1 MPHHSTYAVPNE
13 QLDVVVIDDSKTMQG
28 IIRSMLNAMKV
39 RRIRLFDSTEAALHA
54 MLHEPP
60 NLIICEW
67 KAGLVSGH
75 QLLHMVRARFMEPL
89 CYVPVIILTATPTR
103 AVIDRAMGAGANLI
117 VVKPISP
124 AVLHERIGWLQRDQ
138 RQLVLGPRGSFEIE
152 GVRESMMAQKERA
165 AAVRKAAT
173 AKPARKA
180 DDAPTPAAPEV
191 ADHGNDHGNLAADQW
206 QAFLRTKEQ
215 LERKAGL
222 KPDEDAAGKKPA
234 VKPAWTAL
242 RRG

>member
-1 MPHHSTYAVPNE
+1 MPHHATYAVPNE
-13 QLDVVVIDDSKTMQG
+13 QLDVAVIDDSKTMQG

-67 KAGLVSGH
+67 RAGLVSGH
-75 QLLHMVRARFMEPL
+75 QLLRMVRARFMEPL
-89 CYVPVIILTATPTR
+89 CYVPVIIVTATPTR
-103 AVIDRAMGAGANLI
+103 AIIDKAMAAGANLI

-124 AVLHERIGWLQRDQ
+124 AVLQERVAWLQRDQ
-138 RQLVLGPRGSFEIE
+138 RELVLGPRGSFEIE

-165 AAVRKAAT
+165 AAVRKAANT
-173 AKPARKA
+173 KPIRK
-180 DDAPTPAAPEV
+180 PEAAPLPPPAV
-191 ADHGNDHGNLAADQW
+191 AKEAPDNGTMAVDQW

-222 KPDEDAAGKKPA
+222 KPDNAAPTEKSA
-234 VKPAWTAL
+234 AKPAWTAL

>member
-1 MPHHSTYAVPNE
+1 MPHHATYAVPNE
-13 QLDVVVIDDSKTMQG
+13 LLDVAVIDDSKTMQG

-39 RRIRLFDSTEAALHA
+39 RRVRLFDSTEAALHS

-75 QLLHMVRARFMEPL
+75 QLLRMVRARFMEPL

-103 AVIDRAMGAGANLI
+103 AIIDKAMGAGANLI

-124 AVLHERIGWLQRDQ
+124 AVMQERIGWLQRDQ
-138 RQLVLGPRGSFEIE
+138 RQLVLGPRGAFEIE
-152 GVRESMMAQKERA
+152 GVRETMLAQKERA

-173 AKPARKA
+173 TKPARKSDGA
-180 DDAPTPAAPEV
+180 STPAYPQTAG
-191 ADHGNDHGNLAADQW
+191 DGNMPADQW
-206 QAFLRTKEQ
+206 QAFLRTMEP
-215 LERKAGL
+215 LER
-222 KPDEDAAGKKPA
+222 
-234 VKPAWTAL
+234 
-242 RRG
+242 

>member
-1 MPHHSTYAVPNE
+1 MTHHASYAVPYE
-13 QLDVVVIDDSKTMQG
+13 LLDVVVIDDSRNMQG

-39 RRIRLFDSTEAALHA
+39 RRVRLFDSTEGALHA

-67 KAGLVSGH
+67 KAGMVSGH
-75 QLLHMVRARFMEPL
+75 QLLRMVRARFMEPL
-89 CYVPVIILTATPTR
+89 CYVPVIIMTATPTR
-103 AVIDRAMGAGANLI
+103 ASVDKAMAAGANLI

-124 AVLHERIGWLQRDQ
+124 AALQERIGWLQRDQ
-138 RQLVLGPRGSFEIE
+138 RELVLGPRGAFEIE
-152 GVRESMMAQKERA
+152 GVRESIMAQQERA

-173 AKPARKA
+173 SRSPVRKP
-180 DDAPTPAAPEV
+180 DAPPAGREPIAGET
-191 ADHGNDHGNLAADQW
+191 ATEQW

-222 KPDEDAAGKKPA
+222 RPDEDAAPQRPA
-234 VKPAWTAL
+234 VTPAWTAL
-242 RRG
+242 RRV

>member
-1 MPHHSTYAVPNE
+1 MTHHATYAVPNE

-60 NLIICEW
+60 TLIICEW
-67 KAGLVSGH
+67 RAGLVSGH
-75 QLLHMVRARFMEPL
+75 QLLRMVRARFMEPL

-103 AVIDRAMGAGANLI
+103 AIIDKAMGSGANLI

-124 AVLHERIGWLQRDQ
+124 AVLQERIAWLQRDQ
-138 RQLVLGPRGSFEIE
+138 RELILGPRGAFEIE

-173 AKPARKA
+173 TKPIRKPDGA
-180 DDAPTPAAPEV
+180 TPPPAPEET
-191 ADHGNDHGNLAADQW
+191 ANAGNMAADQW

-222 KPDEDAAGKKPA
+222 RPDENAPNQKPA

>member
-1 MPHHSTYAVPNE
+1 MPHHTTYSVSNE
-13 QLDVVVIDDSKTMQG
+13 QLDVVVIDDSKNMQG

-39 RRIRLFDSTEAALHA
+39 RRVRLFDSTESALHA

-67 KAGLVSGH
+67 RAGLVSGH
-75 QLLHMVRARFMEPL
+75 QLLRMVRARFMEPL
-89 CYVPVIILTATPTR
+89 CYVPVIIITATPTR
-103 AVIDRAMGAGANLI
+103 AIIDKAMAAGANLI

-124 AVLHERIGWLQRDQ
+124 SMLQERISWLQRDQ
-138 RQLVLGPRGSFEIE
+138 RELILGPRGAFEIE
-152 GVRESMMAQKERA
+152 GVRESMLAQKERA
-165 AAVRKAAT
+165 AAVRKAA
-173 AKPARKA
+173 AKPLRKPESA
-180 DDAPTPAAPEV
+180 PPVAAPQPPSDAPGAS
-191 ADHGNDHGNLAADQW
+191 DQW

-222 KPDEDAAGKKPA
+222 RPAETAPAPNPA
-234 VKPAWTAL
+234 VKPTWTAL

>member
-1 MPHHSTYAVPNE
+1 MTHHATYAVPNE

-67 KAGLVSGH
+67 RAGLVSGH
-75 QLLHMVRARFMEPL
+75 QLLRMVRARFMEPL

-103 AVIDRAMGAGANLI
+103 AIIDKAMAAGANLI

-124 AVLHERIGWLQRDQ
+124 AVLHERISWLQRDQ
-138 RQLVLGPRGSFEIE
+138 RELVLGPRGAFEIE
-152 GVRESMMAQKERA
+152 GVRESMMAQQERA

-173 AKPARKA
+173 AKPIRKPESGP
-180 DDAPTPAAPEV
+180 APAPAPAEEP
-191 ADHGNDHGNLAADQW
+191 AGGSMAADQW

-222 KPDEDAAGKKPA
+222 RPDEAAPAQKPA
-234 VKPAWTAL
+234 AKSARTTL

>member
-1 MPHHSTYAVPNE
+1 MPHHATYAVPNE
-13 QLDVVVIDDSKTMQG
+13 QLDVVVIDDSKNMQG
-28 IIRSMLNAMKV
+28 IVRSMLNAMKV
-39 RRIRLFDSTEAALHA
+39 RRVRLFDSTEAALHG

-67 KAGLVSGH
+67 RAGLVSGH
-75 QLLHMVRARFMEPL
+75 QLLRMVRARFMEPL

-103 AVIDRAMGAGANLI
+103 AIIDKAMAAGANQI

-124 AVLHERIGWLQRDQ
+124 AILQERIAWLQHDQ
-138 RQLVLGPRGSFEIE
+138 RELVLGPRGAFEIE

-173 AKPARKA
+173 TKPVVRKP
-180 DDAPTPAAPEV
+180 DSAPPPPPAEQAATGGSMP
-191 ADHGNDHGNLAADQW
+191 ADQW

-222 KPDEDAAGKKPA
+222 KPDDAAKPKPTI
-234 VKPAWTAL
+234 KPAWTAI
-242 RRG
+242 RGG

>member
-1 MPHHSTYAVPNE
+1 MTHHATYAVTNE

-39 RRIRLFDSTEAALHA
+39 RRLRLFDSTEAALHA

-67 KAGLVSGH
+67 RAGLVSGH
-75 QLLHMVRARFMEPL
+75 QLLRMVRARFMEPL

-103 AVIDRAMGAGANLI
+103 AVVDKAMAAGANLI

-124 AVLHERIGWLQRDQ
+124 AVLQERIAWLQRDQ
-138 RQLVLGPRGSFEIE
+138 RELVLGPRGSFEIE

-165 AAVRKAAT
+165 MAVRKAAT
-173 AKPARKA
+173 AKPVRRPEAPPPPVA
-180 DDAPTPAAPEV
+180 EEIPEPDA
-191 ADHGNDHGNLAADQW
+191 LAAEQW

-222 KPDEDAAGKKPA
+222 RPPEEAQEPKHP
-234 VKPAWTAL
+234 VNPAWSAL
-242 RRG
+242 RRR

>member
-1 MPHHSTYAVPNE
+1 MPHHATYAVSNE

-54 MLHEPP
+54 MLNEPP

-67 KAGLVSGH
+67 RAGLVSGH

-103 AVIDRAMGAGANLI
+103 AIIDKAMAAGANLI

-124 AVLHERIGWLQRDQ
+124 AVLQERIAWLQRDQ
-138 RQLVLGPRGSFEIE
+138 RELVLGPRGSFEIA
-152 GVRESMMAQKERA
+152 GVRESMLAQRERA

-173 AKPARKA
+173 TKPVRKPE
-180 DDAPTPAAPEV
+180 DAPPPPVVQEAPSN
-191 ADHGNDHGNLAADQW
+191 GNMAADQW

-222 KPDEDAAGKKPA
+222 KPDDAAPVEKPTA
-234 VKPAWTAL
+234 KPAWPAL

>member
-1 MPHHSTYAVPNE
+1 MPHHATYAVPNE
-13 QLDVVVIDDSKTMQG
+13 QLDVAVIDDSKTMQG
-28 IIRSMLNAMKV
+28 ILRSMLNAMKV
-39 RRIRLFDSTEAALHA
+39 RRIRLFDSTEIALHA

-67 KAGLVSGH
+67 RAGLVSGH
-75 QLLHMVRARFMEPL
+75 QLLRMVRARFMEPL

-103 AVIDRAMGAGANLI
+103 AIIDKAMAAGANLI

-124 AVLHERIGWLQRDQ
+124 AVLQERIAWLQHDQ
-138 RQLVLGPRGSFEIE
+138 RELVLGPRGSFEIE

-173 AKPARKA
+173 TKPVQKPEG
-180 DDAPTPAAPEV
+180 APPPVAQAAP
-191 ADHGNDHGNLAADQW
+191 DNGTMAADQW

-222 KPDEDAAGKKPA
+222 RPDDKATTQKPTI
-234 VKPAWTAL
+234 KPAWTAL
-242 RRG
+242 RGG

>member
-1 MPHHSTYAVPNE
+1 MPHHATYAVPNE
-13 QLDVVVIDDSKTMQG
+13 LLDVAVIDDSKTMQG
-28 IIRSMLNAMKV
+28 IVRSMLNAMKV
-39 RRIRLFDSTEAALHA
+39 RRVRLFDSTETALHA

-75 QLLHMVRARFMEPL
+75 QLLRMVRARFMEPL

-103 AVIDRAMGAGANLI
+103 AVIDKAMGAGANLI

-124 AVLHERIGWLQRDQ
+124 AVLQERISWLQRDQ
-138 RQLVLGPRGSFEIE
+138 RELVLGPRGAFEIE
-152 GVRESMMAQKERA
+152 GVRETMMAQKERA

-173 AKPARKA
+173 TKPAVRKP
-180 DDAPTPAAPEV
+180 DGAPPPASPPAAAEN
-191 ADHGNDHGNLAADQW
+191 GNMPADQW

-222 KPDEDAAGKKPA
+222 KPTEGEGERKPA
-234 VKPAWTAL
+234 AVSPAWTAL

>member
-1 MPHHSTYAVPNE
+1 MPHHATYAVPNE
-13 QLDVVVIDDSKTMQG
+13 LLDVAVIDDSKTMQG

-39 RRIRLFDSTEAALHA
+39 RRVRLFDSTEAALHS

-75 QLLHMVRARFMEPL
+75 QLLRMVRARFMEPL

-103 AVIDRAMGAGANLI
+103 AIIDKAMGSGANLI

-124 AVLHERIGWLQRDQ
+124 AVMQERISWLQRDQ
-138 RQLVLGPRGSFEIE
+138 RQLVLGPRGAFEIE
-152 GVRESMMAQKERA
+152 GVRETMLAQKERA

-173 AKPARKA
+173 TKPARKSDGA
-180 DDAPTPAAPEV
+180 STPAYPQTAG
-191 ADHGNDHGNLAADQW
+191 DGNMPADQW

-222 KPDEDAAGKKPA
+222 KPDEGAATQKPA

>member
-54 MLHEPP
+54 MLNEPP

-103 AVIDRAMGAGANLI
+103 AIIDKAMGAGANLI

-124 AVLHERIGWLQRDQ
+124 AVLHERISWLQRDQ

-173 AKPARKA
+173 TKPIRKTE
-180 DDAPTPAAPEV
+180 DAPTPAAPET
-191 ADHGNDHGNLAADQW
+191 ADTGNLAADQW

-222 KPDEDAAGKKPA
+222 RPEEDASGKKPA
-234 VKPAWTAL
+234 VKPSWTAL

>member
-39 RRIRLFDSTEAALHA
+39 RRIRLFDSTETALHA
-54 MLHEPP
+54 MLNEPP

-67 KAGLVSGH
+67 RAGLVSGH
-75 QLLHMVRARFMEPL
+75 QLLRMVRARFMEPL
-89 CYVPVIILTATPTR
+89 CYVPVIIMTATPTR
-103 AVIDRAMGAGANLI
+103 AIIDKAMGSGANLI

-124 AVLHERIGWLQRDQ
+124 AVMQERIAWLQRDQ
-138 RQLVLGPRGSFEIE
+138 RELILGPRGAFEIA
-152 GVRESMMAQKERA
+152 GVRESMLAQRERA

-173 AKPARKA
+173 AKPIRKPE
-180 DDAPTPAAPEV
+180 DAPPPVVQEAPSN
-191 ADHGNDHGNLAADQW
+191 GNMAADQW

-222 KPDEDAAGKKPA
+222 KPDDTASAPKP
-234 VKPAWTAL
+234 KLNPAWSAL

>member
-1 MPHHSTYAVPNE
+1 MPHQATYAVPNE
-13 QLDVVVIDDSKTMQG
+13 QLDVVVVDDSKNMQG
-28 IIRSMLNAMKV
+28 IVRSMLNAMKV
-39 RRIRLFDSTEAALHA
+39 RRVRLFDTTEAALHA

-67 KAGLVSGH
+67 RAGGVSGH
-75 QLLHMVRARFMEPL
+75 QLLRMVRARFMEPL

-103 AVIDRAMGAGANLI
+103 SIIDRAMAAGANLI

-124 AVLHERIGWLQRDQ
+124 AILQERIGWLQRDQ
-138 RQLVLGPRGSFEIE
+138 RELVLGPKGSFEIE
-152 GVRESMMAQKERA
+152 GVRESMLAQKERA
-165 AAVRKAAT
+165 AAVRKAAIT
-173 AKPARKA
+173 KPARKA
-180 DDAPTPAAPEV
+180 NETGQPAISTPKTNEPV
-191 ADHGNDHGNLAADQW
+191 PVDQW

-215 LERKAGL
+215 LERKVGL
-222 KPDEDAAGKKPA
+222 RPEDSAPSSKPE

>member
-1 MPHHSTYAVPNE
+1 MPHHATYAVPNE

-39 RRIRLFDSTEAALHA
+39 RRIRLFDSTETALHA
-54 MLHEPP
+54 MLNEPP
-60 NLIICEW
+60 SLIICEW

-75 QLLHMVRARFMEPL
+75 QLLRMVRARFMEPL

-103 AVIDRAMGAGANLI
+103 AIIDKAMAAGANLI

-124 AVLHERIGWLQRDQ
+124 AVLQERIGWLQRDQ
-138 RQLVLGPRGSFEIE
+138 RELVLGPRGAFEIE
-152 GVRESMMAQKERA
+152 GVRESMLAQKERA
-165 AAVRKAAT
+165 AAVRKAAIT
-173 AKPARKA
+173 KPATKPEGVPPPA
-180 DDAPTPAAPEV
+180 DQEEA
-191 ADHGNDHGNLAADQW
+191 GNGTMAADQW

-222 KPDEDAAGKKPA
+222 KPAEAAPAQKPA
-234 VKPAWTAL
+234 IKPAWTAL
-242 RRG
+242 RRV

>member
-13 QLDVVVIDDSKTMQG
+13 QLDIVVIDDSKTMQG

-39 RRIRLFDSTEAALHA
+39 RRIRLFDSTETALHA
-54 MLHEPP
+54 MLNEPP

-67 KAGLVSGH
+67 RAGLVSGH
-75 QLLHMVRARFMEPL
+75 QLLRMVRARFMEPL
-89 CYVPVIILTATPTR
+89 CYVPVIIMTATPTR
-103 AVIDRAMGAGANLI
+103 AIIDKAMAAGANLI

-124 AVLHERIGWLQRDQ
+124 AVMQERITWLQHDQ
-138 RQLVLGPRGSFEIE
+138 RELILGPRGSFEIA
-152 GVRESMMAQKERA
+152 GVRESMLAQRERA
-165 AAVRKAAT
+165 AAVRKAAAT
-173 AKPARKA
+173 KPIRKPE
-180 DDAPTPAAPEV
+180 DAPPPVAQEAPAPGS
-191 ADHGNDHGNLAADQW
+191 GNMPADQW

-222 KPDEDAAGKKPA
+222 KPDDTAPAQKPA
-234 VKPAWTAL
+234 ISPAWSVL

>member
-1 MPHHSTYAVPNE
+1 MPHHATYAVPNE
-13 QLDVVVIDDSKTMQG
+13 LLDVAVIDDSKTMQG

-39 RRIRLFDSTEAALHA
+39 RRVRLFDSTEAALHA

-75 QLLHMVRARFMEPL
+75 QLLRMVRARFMEPL

-103 AVIDRAMGAGANLI
+103 AIIDKAMGAGANLI

-124 AVLHERIGWLQRDQ
+124 AVMQERIGWLQRDQ

-152 GVRESMMAQKERA
+152 GVRETMMAQKERA

-173 AKPARKA
+173 TKPVRKPEG
-180 DDAPTPAAPEV
+180 APAPATPAA
-191 ADHGNDHGNLAADQW
+191 ADNGNMAADQW

-222 KPDEDAAGKKPA
+222 KPADGTGEQKPA

>member
-1 MPHHSTYAVPNE
+1 MTHHATYAVTNE

-39 RRIRLFDSTEAALHA
+39 RRLRLFDSTEQALHA

-67 KAGLVSGH
+67 RGGLVSGH
-75 QLLHMVRARFMEPL
+75 QLLRMVRARFMEPL

-103 AVIDRAMGAGANLI
+103 AIVDKAMAAGANLI

-124 AVLHERIGWLQRDQ
+124 AILQERIAWLQRDQ
-138 RQLVLGPRGSFEIE
+138 RELVLGPRGSFEIE

-173 AKPARKA
+173 TKPLRRP
-180 DDAPTPAAPEV
+180 DAPLPPAVEEV
-191 ADHGNDHGNLAADQW
+191 AEEDTFAAEQW

-215 LERKAGL
+215 LERKAGIR
-222 KPDEDAAGKKPA
+222 PADEASEQKQQIN
-234 VKPAWTAL
+234 PAWSAL
-242 RRG
+242 RRR

>member
-1 MPHHSTYAVPNE
+1 MPHHATYAVPNE

-39 RRIRLFDSTEAALHA
+39 RRIRLFDSTETALHA
-54 MLHEPP
+54 MLNEPP

-75 QLLHMVRARFMEPL
+75 QLLRMVRARFMEPL

-103 AVIDRAMGAGANLI
+103 AIIDKAMGAGANLI

-124 AVLHERIGWLQRDQ
+124 AIMQERIAWLQRDQ
-138 RQLVLGPRGSFEIE
+138 RELILGPRGSFEIE
-152 GVRESMMAQKERA
+152 GVRESMMAQQERA

-173 AKPARKA
+173 AKPVRKPET
-180 DDAPTPAAPEV
+180 APSSAPAAAPVE
-191 ADHGNDHGNLAADQW
+191 AANGGNMAADQW

-222 KPDEDAAGKKPA
+222 RPDETDPAHKPP

>member
-1 MPHHSTYAVPNE
+1 MPHHATYAVPNE
-13 QLDVVVIDDSKTMQG
+13 LLDVAVIDDSKTMQG

-39 RRIRLFDSTEAALHA
+39 RRVRLFDSTEAALHA

-67 KAGLVSGH
+67 RAGLVSGH
-75 QLLHMVRARFMEPL
+75 QLLRMVRARFMEPL

-103 AVIDRAMGAGANLI
+103 AIIDKAMGSGANLI

-124 AVLHERIGWLQRDQ
+124 AVLQERISWLQRDQ

-152 GVRESMMAQKERA
+152 GVRETMMAQKERA

-173 AKPARKA
+173 TKPVRKPEGTPA
-180 DDAPTPAAPEV
+180 PAAPEPQ
-191 ADHGNDHGNLAADQW
+191 GNGDMAADQW

-222 KPDEDAAGKKPA
+222 RPDDTPSGQKPA

>member
-1 MPHHSTYAVPNE
+1 MPHHATYAVPNE
-13 QLDVVVIDDSKTMQG
+13 LLDVAVIDDSKTMQG

-39 RRIRLFDSTEAALHA
+39 RRVRLFDSTEAALHS

-60 NLIICEW
+60 NLIISDW

-75 QLLHMVRARFMEPL
+75 QLLRMVRARFMEPL

-103 AVIDRAMGAGANLI
+103 AIIDKAMGAGANLI

-124 AVLHERIGWLQRDQ
+124 AVMQERIGWLQRDQ
-138 RQLVLGPRGSFEIE
+138 RQLVLGPRGAFEIE
-152 GVRESMMAQKERA
+152 GVRETMLAQKERA

-173 AKPARKA
+173 TKPARKP
-180 DDAPTPAAPEV
+180 DGAPIPASPQAT
-191 ADHGNDHGNLAADQW
+191 GNNGNMPADQW

-222 KPDEDAAGKKPA
+222 KPDDGAAAQKPV